1 MNYSIG
7 RLEMLSTIALQVAI
21 VGVSWFVGL
30 LMGVR
35 IQSKSDCA
43 EIDKLID
50 KIKTYRSYK

>member
-1 MNYSIG
+1 
-7 RLEMLSTIALQVAI
+7 MLITIVVQVAI

-50 KIKTYRSYK
+50 KIKTYISLK

>member
-1 MNYSIG
+1 
-7 RLEMLSTIALQVAI
+7 MLSTIALQVAI